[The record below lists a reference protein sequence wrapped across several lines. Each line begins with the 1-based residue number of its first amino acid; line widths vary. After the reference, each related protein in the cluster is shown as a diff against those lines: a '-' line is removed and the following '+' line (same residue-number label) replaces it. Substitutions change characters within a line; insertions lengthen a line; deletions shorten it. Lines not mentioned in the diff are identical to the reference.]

1 MRKFTRKS
9 YAALI
14 TSLYSFSYFQTSQKY
29 EQDHI
34 ASGNL
39 ALPYEPIWLL
49 LYFLSPFFS
58 MAITTWGIL
67 QNEEKK
73 EKKEEE
79 ENLWLYRTS
88 VIIVILT
95 VFHHVT
101 VIIN

>member
-1 MRKFTRKS
+1 MRKFTWKS

-14 TSLYSFSYFQTSQKY
+14 TSLYSFSYFQISQKY

-34 ASGNL
+34 ASGDPC
-39 ALPYEPIWLL
+39 LPYEPIWLL

-67 QNEEKK
+67 QNKEKREKK
-73 EKKEEE
+73 EE

-88 VIIVILT
+88 IIIVILT
-95 VFHHVT
+95 AFHHMT
-101 VIIN
+101 VVIN